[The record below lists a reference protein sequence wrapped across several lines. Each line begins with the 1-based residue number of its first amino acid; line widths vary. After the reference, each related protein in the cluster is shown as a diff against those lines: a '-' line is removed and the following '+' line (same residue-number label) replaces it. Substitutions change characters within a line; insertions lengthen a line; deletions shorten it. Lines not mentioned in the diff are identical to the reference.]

1 VQDAMTANQSVE
13 TLSSDYASYKTEND
27 ASVQE
32 TKESIENLNIGYA
45 NVQKMISGL
54 TDGTLLYNVQ
64 CIDNGD
70 ETTTLKAVVYKAG
83 EDVTQSFPAK
93 WFTWYERSEDGRE
106 FIGQG
111 RSITVKNDDSA
122 FGGTSYIGVFET
134 QDVTILIAKKGN
146 PIITKKKKYIYKE
159 RVAA

>member
-1 VQDAMTANQSVE
+1 
-13 TLSSDYASYKTEND
+13 
-27 ASVQE
+27 
-32 TKESIENLNIGYA
+32 
-45 NVQKMISGL
+45 
-54 TDGTLLYNVQ
+54 
-64 CIDNGD
+64 
-70 ETTTLKAVVYKAG
+70 VVYKAG